1 MPAPRWLARFNLQ
14 VTNRI
19 LGPLAKHVPGMGI
32 IIHAGRKTHR
42 QYRTPVM
49 IFRRSPRFIIALTY
63 GRESEWVK
71 NVLAEGGCELETQGK
86 TIHVS
91 HPRIFHD
98 PQRRTMPALV
108 ALFLRIL
115 NVSDFLE
122 VTTESGM

>member
-19 LGPLAKHVPGMGI
+19 LGPLARHVPGIGI

-49 IFRRSPRFIIALTY
+49 IFRRSSRFIIALTY
-63 GRESEWVK
+63 RRESEWVK
-71 NVLAEGGCELETQGK
+71 NVLAEGGCELETQGR
-86 TIHVS
+86 TIRLT

-98 PQRRTMPALV
+98 PQRRTMPA
-108 ALFLRIL
+108 F
-115 NVSDFLE
+115 
-122 VTTESGM
+122 